1 MSLPTG
7 EHKQDLLGIFAHHK
21 VAANLLMFIMLL
33 SGAFALTKLNIQ
45 FFPNATLD
53 LITVRVAWTG
63 ASAEDVETGITTPL
77 EQRLKVIDNLNKI
90 TSTSAQGV
98 SSLTLEFEDDTDMV
112 LALDQVRREVDGFRN
127 LPQEAE
133 KPVIVKASFYETI
146 ARLVITGPENPEELR
161 GLAHQFENELLA
173 RGIDKVNIAGLPE
186 QEIGIEISS
195 RTLNELQL
203 SLDDVAGKVDSFSRD
218 VPAGI
223 IGDAVAAKE
232 LRSLD
237 QRRNETE
244 FAKLPLVSSGNGLI
258 RLGDVAEI
266 NRKPQAGSVAVE
278 YKGKPAVNMTLQR
291 AEQGNSLEAARILD
305 EWLQETRE
313 KLPENIE
320 ITLYDERW
328 QLIKERIMLLVTN
341 GGGGL
346 VLVIL
351 ILYLFL
357 TGRVAFWVAVGIPI
371 SFMAT
376 LFILYLA
383 GGSINMIS
391 LFALIMALGIIV
403 DDAIV
408 VGEDAVAHFQM
419 GEEPLRAS
427 EGGAR
432 RMLAPVMASSLTT
445 IAAFLPL
452 MMIGDFIGKLMFAI
466 PLVIVSVIIASVIES
481 FLVLPGHLR
490 HAFLH
495 TSTIHPDRRTLR
507 DWLDDGFA
515 VFRDSVFRPAITLAL
530 RYRAVTVA
538 AAFSLLIAAFGLLA
552 GGRLAFIFFPS
563 PEGNIINANATF
575 VAGTPKERVREF
587 LEHLNDTLYATERS
601 FGDERLVRIAV
612 TNFGEVGS
620 GNQVRTG
627 DQLGSIRV
635 EMLPS
640 DSRSVRNRQ
649 FVQEWKKRVKIPP
662 GMENFALQEQRGGP
676 PGGDVQ
682 VRLTGADAESMKEA
696 AIELAESL
704 NTIAGVISVTDD
716 MPYGRE
722 QLIYRLTP
730 AGESLGLSVLELG
743 RQLRTA
749 FDGRLVQIYQ
759 DGEDEVE
766 VRVSLP
772 ERERGQLSTLQKLLV
787 KTPAG
792 AFVPLTS
799 VASWESRRGFEA
811 LRHAESQLAVEVTAE
826 VDKAQGNPNEINA
839 TLREKILPGLVQRYG
854 IDYSFEGRAAE
865 QRDTLG
871 DMQTGAVLGLT
882 LMYIILAWVF
892 SSYGWPLIV
901 MLAIPFGL
909 IGAIVGH
916 YVMGI
921 NLTIL
926 SVFGIFGLSGIV
938 VNDSIILVTFY
949 RDLREKGMAINEALA
964 EAACQRLR
972 AVLLTSLTTIAGLT
986 PLLFET
992 SLQAQFLIPM
1002 ATSIAFGL
1010 GFATLLILFVVPSM
1024 LSVYESVAEP
1034 VGRVMR
1040 RLRPGV
1046 PAYERNP

>member
-1 MSLPTG
+1 MASPG
-7 EHKQDLLGIFAHHK
+7 SYHKSDLLGIFAHHK
-21 VAANLLMFIMLL
+21 VAANLLMMIMLL

-53 LITVRVAWTG
+53 VITVRVVWTG
-63 ASAEDVETGITTPL
+63 ASAEDVEVGITTPL
-77 EQRLKVIDNLNKI
+77 EQRLKVIDNLNKL
-90 TSTSAQGV
+90 TSTSAQSV
-98 SSLTLEFEDDTDMV
+98 SSLTLEFEDNTDMV

-133 KPVIVKASFYETI
+133 KPVIVKASFYESI
-146 ARLVITGPENPEELR
+146 ARLVITGSDNPEELR
-161 GLAHQFENELLA
+161 GLAHEFENELLA
-173 RGIDKVNIAGLPE
+173 RGIDKVDITGLPE
-186 QEIGIEISS
+186 QEISIEIPST
-195 RTLNELQL
+195 TLNELQL
-203 SLDDVAGKVDSFSRD
+203 SLGDVAARVDGFSQD

-223 IGDAVAAKE
+223 IGDAVAARE

-237 QRRNETE
+237 QRRNESE
-244 FAKLPLVSSGNGLI
+244 FAKLPLVSDESRLI
-258 RLGDVAEI
+258 RLGDVADI
-266 NRKPQAGSVAVE
+266 SRKPQDGSVLVE
-278 YKGKPAVNMTLQR
+278 YRGRPAINMTLQR

-305 EWLQETRE
+305 TWLEETRAR
-313 KLPENIE
+313 LPENIE

-357 TGRVAFWVAVGIPI
+357 TGRVAFWVAVGIPT

-419 GEEPLRAS
+419 GEDPLRAA

-452 MMIGDFIGKLMFAI
+452 MMIGDFIGKLLFAI
-466 PLVIVSVIIASVIES
+466 PLVIISVIIASVIES
-481 FLVLPGHLR
+481 FFVLPGHLR

-495 TSTIHPDRRTLR
+495 TSTEHGSKRTIRDR
-507 DWLDDGFA
+507 LDDGFA
-515 VFRDSVFRPAITLAL
+515 HLRDNLFRPLVTLAV
-530 RYRAVTVA
+530 RYRAVTISL
-538 AAFSLLIAAFGLLA
+538 AFAVLIATFGLLA
-552 GGRLAFIFFPS
+552 GGRLSFIFFPS

-575 VAGTPKERVREF
+575 VAGTPRETVAKF
-587 LEHLNDTLYATERS
+587 LDHLNETLYATEKA
-601 FGDERLVRIAV
+601 FGDEKLVKIAV
-612 TNFGEVGS
+612 TNIGQAGTQ
-620 GNQVRTG
+620 NAQRTG

-635 EMLPS
+635 EMTPS
-640 DSRSVRNRQ
+640 DSRSVRNKQ
-649 FVQEWKKRVKIPP
+649 FVQAWKKRVQVPP
-662 GMENFALQEQRGGP
+662 GVENFALQEQRGGP

-682 VRLTGADAESMKEA
+682 IRLTGNTAENLKDAA
-696 AIELAESL
+696 LELAESL
-704 NTIAGVISVTDD
+704 ESIAGVVSVTDD

-730 AGESLGLSVLELG
+730 VGESLGLTVSDLG

-749 FDGRLVQIYQ
+749 FDGNLVQIYQ

-766 VRVSLP
+766 VRVRLP
-772 ERERGQLSTLQKLLV
+772 EAERGQLATLQRLQI
-787 KTPAG
+787 KTPG
-792 AFVPLTS
+792 GEFVPLTS
-799 VASWESRRGFEA
+799 VARWESRRGFEA
-811 LRHAESQLAVEVTAE
+811 LRHAESELAVEVTAE
-826 VDKAQGNPNEINA
+826 VDKATGNPNAINA
-839 TLREKILPGLVQRYG
+839 TLREKILPGLSSKYG
-854 IDYSFEGRAAE
+854 INYSFEGRAAE
-865 QRDTLG
+865 QRETMA
-871 DMQTGAVLGLT
+871 DMRAGALLGLT
-882 LMYIILAWVF
+882 LMYLILAWVF

-909 IGAIVGH
+909 IGAILGH
-916 YVMGI
+916 YLMGI

-926 SVFGIFGLSGIV
+926 SMFGIFGLSGIV

-949 RDLREKGMAINEALA
+949 RNLREQGLAINEALV

-1010 GFATLLILFVVPSM
+1010 AFATLLILFVVPSM
-1024 LSVYESVAEP
+1024 LSVYESTAA
-1034 VGRVMR
+1034 
-1040 RLRPGV
+1040 RLGPRIRQLSRWPQS
-1046 PAYERNP
+1046 PHAAS

>member
-1 MSLPTG
+1 MSLPSSD
-7 EHKQDLLGIFAHHK
+7 HKPDLLGIFVHHK
-21 VAANLLMFIMLL
+21 VAANLLMVMMLL
-33 SGAFALTKLNIQ
+33 SGVFALSKLNVQ

-53 LITVRVAWTG
+53 IITVRVVWTG
-63 ASAEDVETGITTPL
+63 ASAEDIEIGITTPL
-77 EQRLKVIDNLNKI
+77 EQRLKNVDNLNKT
-90 TSTSAQGV
+90 TSTSAKDV
-98 SSLTLEFEDDTDMV
+98 SSLTLEFEDGTDMV

-133 KPVIVKASFYETI
+133 KPVIVKANFYENI
-146 ARLVITGPENPEELR
+146 ARLVITGSNNPEELR
-161 GLAHQFENELLA
+161 GLARRFENELLA
-173 RGIDKVNIAGLPE
+173 RGIDKIDIAGLPE
-186 QEIGIEISS
+186 QEISIEIPS
-195 RTLNELQL
+195 RVLNELQL
-203 SLDDVAGKVDSFSRD
+203 SLDDVAGKVDGYSRD

-232 LRSLD
+232 LRGLD
-237 QRRNETE
+237 QRRTE
-244 FAKLPLVSSGNGLI
+244 SGFAKLPLVSGENSLV

-266 NRKPQAGSVAVE
+266 NRRPQDGSILVE
-278 YKGKPAVNMTLQR
+278 YMGRPAISLSLQR
-291 AEQGNSLEAARILD
+291 AEQGNSLDAAKVLD
-305 EWLQETRE
+305 GWLRETRE
-313 KLPENIE
+313 KLPQNIE
-320 ITLYDERW
+320 VTLYDERW
-328 QLIKERIMLLVTN
+328 QLIKERIMLLATN

-346 VLVIL
+346 ILVIL

-357 TGRVAFWVAVGIPI
+357 AGRVAFWVAVGIPT

-419 GEEPLRAS
+419 GEEPMRAS

-445 IAAFLPL
+445 ISAFLPL
-452 MMIGDFIGKLMFAI
+452 MLIGDFIGKLLFAI
-466 PLVIVSVIIASVIES
+466 PLVIISVIIASVIES
-481 FLVLPGHLR
+481 FFVLPGHLR

-495 TSTIHPDRRTLR
+495 TSRGHDNKRTVRDR
-507 DWLDDGFA
+507 LDHGF
-515 VFRDSVFRPAITLAL
+515 VRFRDKVFRPAVTLSL
-530 RYRAVTVA
+530 EYRAVTIA
-538 AAFSLLIAAFGLLA
+538 AAFALLIAAFGLLA

-575 VAGTPKERVREF
+575 VAGTPQKTVSDF
-587 LEHLNDTLYATERS
+587 LDHLNETLYATEKS
-601 FGDERLVRIAV
+601 LGDERLIKIAISKLGQAG
-612 TNFGEVGS
+612 NR
-620 GNQVRTG
+620 NQVRTG
-627 DQLGSIRV
+627 DQLGSLQI

-640 DSRSVRNRQ
+640 DSRSVRNKE
-649 FVQEWKKRVKIPP
+649 FIKAWKERVTIPP

-682 VRLTGADAESMKEA
+682 VRMTGNSAENMKEA
-696 AIELAESL
+696 ALELAESL

-730 AGESLGLSVLELG
+730 AGESLGLTVLNLG

-759 DGEDEVE
+759 DGEDEIE

-772 ERERGQLSTLQKLLV
+772 DNERGQLSTLQKMLI

-792 AFVPLTS
+792 EFVPLTS
-799 VASWESRRGFEA
+799 VAHWESRSGFEA
-811 LRHAESQLAVEVTAE
+811 LRHADSQLAVEVTAE
-826 VDKAQGNPNEINA
+826 IDKSTGNPNEINA
-839 TLREKILPGLVQRYG
+839 TLKEKILPGLVNKYG

-871 DMQTGAVLGLT
+871 DMRSGAIFGLT
-882 LMYIILAWVF
+882 LMYLILAWVF
-892 SSYGWPLIV
+892 SSYGRPVIV

-909 IGAIVGH
+909 IGAIIGH
-916 YVMGI
+916 WLMGI

-926 SVFGIFGLSGIV
+926 SFFGIFGLSGIV

-949 RDLREKGMAINEALA
+949 RNLREQGMAINEALA

-1010 GFATLLILFVVPSM
+1010 AFATLLILVVVPSM
-1024 LSVYESVAEP
+1024 LSVYESTVERVGKIVA
-1034 VGRVMR
+1034 
-1040 RLRPGV
+1040 RLRPDV
-1046 PAYERNP
+1046 PAYESHR

>member
-1 MSLPTG
+1 MALPSSD
-7 EHKQDLLGIFAHHK
+7 HKSDLLGTFAHHK
-21 VAANLLMFIMLL
+21 VAANLLMLIMLL
-33 SGAFALTKLNIQ
+33 AGIFALSRLNIQ

-53 LITVRVAWTG
+53 IITVRVVWTG
-63 ASAEDVETGITTPL
+63 ASAEDVEVGITTPL
-77 EQRLKVIDNLNKI
+77 EQRLKVIDNLNKL

-98 SSLTLEFEDDTDMV
+98 SSLTLEFEDNTDMV

-133 KPVIVKASFYETI
+133 KPVIVKASFYESI
-146 ARLVITGPENPEELR
+146 ARIIITGPDNPEELR

-173 RGIDKVNIAGLPE
+173 RGIDKVDLSGLPE
-186 QEIGIEISS
+186 QEISIEIPS

-203 SLDDVAGKVDSFSRD
+203 SLDDVAAKVDGFSQD

-223 IGDAVAAKE
+223 IGDAVAARE

-237 QRRNETE
+237 QRRTESE
-244 FAKLPLVSSGNGLI
+244 FATLPLVSEENHLI
-258 RLGDVAEI
+258 RLGDVATIE
-266 NRKPQAGSVAVE
+266 RKPQDGSVLVE
-278 YKGKPAVNMTLQR
+278 YRGQPAINMTLQR
-291 AEQGNSLEAARILD
+291 AEQGNSLEAAQILD
-305 EWLQETRE
+305 AWLNETRA

-320 ITLYDERW
+320 VTLYDERW

-346 VLVIL
+346 ILVIL

-357 TGRVAFWVAVGIPI
+357 TGRVAFWVAVGIPT

-376 LFILYLA
+376 LFILYMA

-445 IAAFLPL
+445 ISAFLPL

-466 PLVIVSVIIASVIES
+466 PLVIISVIIASVIES

-495 TSTIHPDRRTLR
+495 TSTEHGSKRTIRDR
-507 DWLDDGFA
+507 LDDGFEH
-515 VFRDSVFRPAITLAL
+515 FRDKVFRPFVTRAV
-530 RYRAVTVA
+530 RYRGVTIAIAIAV
-538 AAFSLLIAAFGLLA
+538 LISAFGLIA
-552 GGRLAFIFFPS
+552 GGRMAFIFFPS

-575 VAGTPKERVREF
+575 VAGTPRETVEAF
-587 LEHLNDTLYATERS
+587 LDHLNETLYATEKS
-601 FGDERLVRIAV
+601 FGDETLVKIAV
-612 TNFGEVGS
+612 TNIGEAGS
-620 GNQVRTG
+620 QNNVRTG

-635 EMLPS
+635 EMMPS
-640 DSRSVRNRQ
+640 DSRSVRNKA
-649 FVQEWKKRVKIPP
+649 FVQAWKKRVSVPP
-662 GMENFALQEQRGGP
+662 GIENFALQEQRGGP

-682 VRLTGADAESMKEA
+682 IRLTGSTADSMKEA
-696 AIELAESL
+696 ALELAESL

-730 AGESLGLSVLELG
+730 VGESLGLTVSELG

-766 VRVSLP
+766 VRVRLP
-772 ERERGQLSTLQKLLV
+772 EAERGQLATLQRLLI
-787 KTPAG
+787 KTPG
-792 AFVPLTS
+792 GEFVPLPS
-799 VASWESRRGFEA
+799 VARWESRRGFES
-811 LRHAESQLAVEVTAE
+811 LRHADSQLAVEVTAE
-826 VDKAQGNPNEINA
+826 VDKSTGNPNEINA
-839 TLREKILPGLVQRYG
+839 TLREEILPGLAEKYG
-854 IDYSFEGRAAE
+854 INYSFEGRAAE
-865 QRDTLG
+865 QRDTAA
-871 DMQTGAVLGLT
+871 DMKAGAILGLT
-882 LMYIILAWVF
+882 LMYLILAWVF

-909 IGAIVGH
+909 IGAVFGH
-916 YVMGI
+916 YLMGI

-926 SVFGIFGLSGIV
+926 SIFGIFGLSGIV

-949 RDLREKGMAINEALA
+949 RNLREQGMAINEALV

-1010 GFATLLILFVVPSM
+1010 AFATLLILFVVPSM
-1024 LSVYESVAEP
+1024 LSVYESAAVRLGPKIRALT
-1034 VGRVMR
+1034 GRPP
-1040 RLRPGV
+1040 LHTTAG
-1046 PAYERNP
+1046 

>member
-1 MSLPTG
+1 MASLDNY
-7 EHKQDLLGIFAHHK
+7 HKSDIVGIFAHHK
-21 VAANLLMFIMLL
+21 VAANLLMMIMLL
-33 SGAFALTKLNIQ
+33 SGAYALSKLNIQ

-53 LITVRVAWTG
+53 VISVRVVWTG
-63 ASAEDVETGITTPL
+63 ASAEDVEVGITTPL
-77 EQRLKVIDNLNKI
+77 EQRLKVIDNLNKL
-90 TSTSAQGV
+90 TSTSAQGI
-98 SSLTLEFEDDTDMV
+98 SSLTLEFEDNTDMV

-133 KPVIVKASFYETI
+133 KPEIVKASFYESI
-146 ARLVITGPENPEELR
+146 ARLIITGSDNPEELR
-161 GLAHQFENELLA
+161 GIAHEFENELLA
-173 RGIDKVNIAGLPE
+173 RGIDKVDITGLPD
-186 QEIGIEISS
+186 QEISIEIPSV
-195 RTLNELQL
+195 TLNELQL
-203 SLDDVAGKVDSFSRD
+203 SLDDVATKVDGFSKD

-237 QRRNETE
+237 QRRSESE
-244 FAKLPLVSSGNGLI
+244 FAKLPLVTDESRLI
-258 RLGDVAEI
+258 RLGDVADI
-266 NRKPQAGSVAVE
+266 SRKPQDGSVLVE
-278 YKGKPAVNMTLQR
+278 YRGRPAINMTLQR

-305 EWLQETRE
+305 DWLEETRAR
-313 KLPENIE
+313 LPENIE
-320 ITLYDERW
+320 ITVYDERW

-357 TGRVAFWVAVGIPI
+357 TGRVAFWVAVGIPT

-419 GEEPLRAS
+419 GEDPLRAA

-466 PLVIVSVIIASVIES
+466 PLVIISVIIASVIES
-481 FLVLPGHLR
+481 FFVLPGHLR

-495 TSTIHPDRRTLR
+495 TSTEHGSKRTIRDR
-507 DWLDDGFA
+507 LDDGFA
-515 VFRDSVFRPAITLAL
+515 YLRDDLFRPLVTLAL
-530 RYRAVTVA
+530 RYRAVTIA
-538 AAFSLLIAAFGLLA
+538 LAFSVLIATFGLLA

-575 VAGTPKERVREF
+575 VAGTPRETVANF
-587 LEHLNDTLYATERS
+587 LDHLNETLFATEKA
-601 FGDERLVRIAV
+601 FGDEKLIKIAV
-612 TNFGEVGS
+612 TNIGQAGTRDA
-620 GNQVRTG
+620 QRTG

-635 EMLPS
+635 EMMPS
-640 DSRSVRNRQ
+640 DSRSVRNKQ
-649 FVQEWKKRVKIPP
+649 FVQAWKERVEVPP
-662 GMENFALQEQRGGP
+662 GIENFALQEQRGGP

-682 VRLTGADAESMKEA
+682 IRLTGNTAENLKDAA
-696 AIELAESL
+696 LELAESL
-704 NTIAGVISVTDD
+704 STIAGVIAVTDD

-730 AGESLGLSVLELG
+730 VGESLGLSVSDLG

-749 FDGRLVQIYQ
+749 FDGSLVQIYQ

-766 VRVSLP
+766 VRVRLP
-772 ERERGQLSTLQKLLV
+772 EVERGQLATLQRLQI
-787 KTPAG
+787 KTPG
-792 AFVPLTS
+792 GEFVPLTS
-799 VASWESRRGFEA
+799 VARWESRRGFEA

-826 VDKAQGNPNEINA
+826 VDKSTGNPNVINA
-839 TLREKILPGLVQRYG
+839 TLREKILPGLSSKYG
-854 IDYSFEGRAAE
+854 ISYSFEGRAAE
-865 QRDTLG
+865 QRETMA
-871 DMQTGAVLGLT
+871 DMRTGAILGLT
-882 LMYIILAWVF
+882 LMYLILAWVF

-909 IGAIVGH
+909 IGAILGH
-916 YVMGI
+916 YLMGI

-926 SVFGIFGLSGIV
+926 SIFGIFGLSGIV

-949 RDLREKGMAINEALA
+949 RNLREQGLAINEALI

-1010 GFATLLILFVVPSM
+1010 AFATLLILFFVPSM
-1024 LSVYESVAEP
+1024 LSVYESAAASFGP
-1034 VGRVMR
+1034 VIRKLSGS
-1040 RLRPGV
+1040 PQPQQ
-1046 PAYERNP
+1046 PAS

>member
-1 MSLPTG
+1 MALPSG
-7 EHKQDLLGIFAHHK
+7 DHKADILGIFAHHK
-21 VAANLLMFIMLL
+21 VAANLLMLIMLL
-33 SGAFALTKLNIQ
+33 SGVFALANLNVQ
-45 FFPNATLD
+45 FFPSATLD
-53 LITVRVAWTG
+53 LITVRVVWTG
-63 ASAEDVETGITTPL
+63 ASAEDVEIGITTPL
-77 EQRLKVIDNLNKI
+77 EQRLNVIDNLIKI
-90 TSTSAQGV
+90 TSTSAQGI
-98 SSLTLEFEDDTDMV
+98 SSLTLEFEDGTDMV

-127 LPQEAE
+127 LPQAAE
-133 KPVIVKASFYETI
+133 KPVIAKVNFYETI

-161 GLAHQFENELLA
+161 GLAHQFENELLS
-173 RGIDKVNIAGLPE
+173 RGIDKVEISGLPE
-186 QEIGIEISS
+186 EEISIEIPSG
-195 RTLNELQL
+195 TLNELQL
-203 SLDDVAGKVDSFSRD
+203 SLDDVASKIDSFSQD
-218 VPAGI
+218 LPAGTV
-223 IGDAVAAKE
+223 GDDVAAKE

-237 QRRNETE
+237 QRRTETE
-244 FAKLPLVSSGNGLI
+244 FSKLPLVSTEHRLI
-258 RLGDVAEI
+258 LLGDVAEI
-266 NRKPQAGSVAVE
+266 SRKPQDGSVVVE
-278 YKGKPAVNMTLQR
+278 YRGRPAVNMTLQR

-305 EWLQETRE
+305 AWLTETRA
-313 KLPENIE
+313 KLPENIQV
-320 ITLYDERW
+320 TLYDERW

-357 TGRVAFWVAVGIPI
+357 TGRVAFWVAIGIPI

-466 PLVIVSVIIASVIES
+466 PLVIISVIIASVIES

-495 TSTIHPDRRTLR
+495 TSSAHPGRRTLR
-507 DWLDDGFA
+507 HRLDHGFVA
-515 VFRDSVFRPAITLAL
+515 FRDKVFRPAITLAL
-530 RYRAVTVA
+530 KYRGVTVA
-538 AAFSLLIAAFGLLA
+538 AAFSSLIAAFGLIA
-552 GGRLAFIFFPS
+552 GGRLAFVFFPA

-575 VAGTPKERVREF
+575 VAGTPQETVRDF
-587 LEHLNDTLYATERS
+587 LDHLNETLSATERA
-601 FGDERLVRIAV
+601 FGDEKLVKIAI
-612 TNFGEVGS
+612 TNLGEAGNR
-620 GNQVRTG
+620 NQVRTG

-640 DSRSVRNRQ
+640 DSRSVRNRA
-649 FVQEWKKRVKIPP
+649 FVKEWKKRVTIPA
-662 GMENFALQEQRGGP
+662 GMENFSLQEQRGGP

-682 VRLTGADAESMKEA
+682 IRLTGANAESMKEA

-704 NTIAGVISVTDD
+704 ETIAGVISVTDD

-743 RQLRTA
+743 KQLRTA
-749 FDGRLVQIYQ
+749 FDGHLVQIYQ

-772 ERERGQLSTLQKLLV
+772 ARERGQLSTLQRLQI
-787 KTPAG
+787 KTPG
-792 AFVPLTS
+792 GDFVPLTS
-799 VASWESRRGFEA
+799 VARWDSRRGFEA

-839 TLREKILPGLVQRYG
+839 TLEETILPGLVQRYG

-871 DMQTGAVLGLT
+871 DMRTGALLALT

-892 SSYGWPLIV
+892 ASYGWPLIV
-901 MLAIPFGL
+901 MLAIPFGF
-909 IGAIVGH
+909 IGAVVGH
-916 YVMGI
+916 YLMGI

-926 SVFGIFGLSGIV
+926 SVFGMFGLSGIV

-949 RDLREKGMAINEALA
+949 RNLREQGMAINQALV

-1010 GFATLLILFVVPSM
+1010 AFATLLILFVVPSM
-1024 LSVYESVAEP
+1024 LSVYEQVEERA
-1034 VGRVMR
+1034 GRLMR
-1040 RLRPGV
+1040 KIRPGV
-1046 PAYERNP
+1046 PAYESGR